1 MSNTTPGLTLL
12 TGAGGYLGRHLL
24 DSLLA
29 DGVPVR
35 VLVHSEWKAD
45 ALAERGVEVVLGDV
59 TEPETLAGVAEGVE
73 TVYHLVGGGT
83 VGGVDPFLINTTGTR
98 HMLAACRGE
107 ANLRSFVYV
116 SSSTVYGRRPDPVD
130 ETSTVAPRFDYA
142 RSKLQAEELL
152 LEAAAD
158 GFPAKIARLAGVY
171 GHQSP
176 MFAVDALRRGKMR
189 IIGPGE
195 NFISVIHVDDAVRA
209 VRALAERGRPGEI
222 VCLSDDEPVP
232 LYTFHNTLAQL
243 LGAPPVGQSPVRRVQ
258 MIVGMVRFL
267 ARLLGRTPPLT
278 EAVVE
283 MSTLDV
289 RMQNDRMV
297 ERLGVELYYPTY
309 RQGLAQ
315 VAALLLA
322 AEEEE

>member
-1 MSNTTPGLTLL
+1 MSNRPPGLTLL

-29 DGVPVR
+29 DGTPVR

-45 ALAERGVEVVLGDV
+45 ELVERGVEVVLGDV
-59 TEPETLAGVAEGVE
+59 TDPETLAGVAAGVE

-83 VGGVDPFLINTTGTR
+83 VGGEDPFLITTAGTR
-98 HMLAACRGE
+98 HMLAACRD
-107 ANLRSFVYV
+107 ADLRAFVYV
-116 SSSTVYGRRPDPVD
+116 SSSTVYGRRPEPVD
-130 ETSTVAPRFDYA
+130 ETSEVAPRFDYA
-142 RSKLQAEELL
+142 RSKVQAEELL
-152 LEAAAD
+152 LAAAAD
-158 GFPAKIARLAGVY
+158 GFPAKIARLAAVY
-171 GHQSP
+171 GPGSP

-189 IIGPGE
+189 IIGPGD
-195 NFISVIHVDDAVRA
+195 NRISVIYIDDAVRA
-209 VRALAERGRPGEI
+209 LCALAERGRPGEI

-232 LYTFHNTLAQL
+232 LYTFHSALAQL
-243 LGAPPVGQSPVRRVQ
+243 LGTPPVGISPVRRVQ
-258 MIVGMVRFL
+258 LLVGLVKFL

-289 RMQNDRMV
+289 QMKNDRMV
-297 ERLGVELYYPTY
+297 ERLGIELAYPTY

-322 AEEEE
+322 ADEEE